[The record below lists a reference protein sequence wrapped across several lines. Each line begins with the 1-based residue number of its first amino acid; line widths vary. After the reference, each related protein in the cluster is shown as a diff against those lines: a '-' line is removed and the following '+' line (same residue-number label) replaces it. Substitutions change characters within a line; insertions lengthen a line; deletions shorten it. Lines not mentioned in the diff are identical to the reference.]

1 MTISCTMIRILEGM
15 PFLNREMMRFDN
27 AITTVTERAITN
39 AGLSL
44 AVTARAEH
52 IPNINT
58 VTGFALR
65 NGAVKSSKFLL
76 IVFQYKVNK
85 ILKHFQ
91 SFY

>member
-27 AITTVTERAITN
+27 AITTVTEIAITN
-39 AGLSL
+39 AGISF
-44 AVTARAEH
+44 AVTASAEQ

-58 VTGFALR
+58 VTGFVLR
-65 NGAVKSSKFLL
+65 NGAVMSSKFLF

-85 ILKHFQ
+85 ILTHFLT
-91 SFY
+91 YY

>member
-1 MTISCTMIRILEGM
+1 MIRIFEGI
-15 PFLNREMMRFDN
+15 PFLNKEITKFDN

-65 NGAVKSSKFLL
+65 NGDVMSSKFLF

-85 ILKHFQ
+85 IPTHFL
-91 SFY
+91 SYY